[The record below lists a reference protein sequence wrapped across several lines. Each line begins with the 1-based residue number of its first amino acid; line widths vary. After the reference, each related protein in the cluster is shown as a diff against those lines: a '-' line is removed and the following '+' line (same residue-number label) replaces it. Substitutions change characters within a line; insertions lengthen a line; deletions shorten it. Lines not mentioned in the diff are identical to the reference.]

1 MWRLRSSVRSGHA
14 RLCACVFL
22 ALFILFSASRA
33 VSGDQAP
40 RPLSFGITAVF
51 LVDQEN
57 FLSNWKRYLET
68 RLGRPVQFVRRKS
81 YAEITDMLLNGQL
94 DAAWICS
101 FPYVLNRQQFRL
113 LATPVFHGEPYYRS
127 YLIVS
132 ADDHRTRGYRD
143 LKGKVFAY
151 VEPRSNTGYLYPRY
165 RLHQLGLDD
174 RQFFR
179 DTVFTWTH
187 ANVIRAVAEKMADAG
202 ALDGYIWEVIRHRQP
217 ALAIRT
223 RVVARSDK
231 FGFPPIVASASTS
244 EETTGK
250 LQEILLE
257 MHLDPEGKRLLD
269 KLELDRMILAN
280 PSIYDSVE
288 AMIGTL
294 AGELALRP

>member
-1 MWRLRSSVRSGHA
+1 LC
-14 RLCACVFL
+14 LCACIFL
-22 ALFILFSASRA
+22 ALFIPFSTSRA
-33 VSGDQAP
+33 VSGDEAA

-57 FLSNWKRYLET
+57 FLSDWKRYLET

-101 FPYVLNRQQFRL
+101 YSYVLNREQFRL

-132 ADDHRTRGYRD
+132 ADDHRTRGYPD
-143 LKGKVFAY
+143 LKSKVFAY

-174 RQFFR
+174 GQFFR

-187 ANVIRAVAEKMADAG
+187 ANIIRAVAEKMADAG

-231 FGFPPIVASASTS
+231 FGFPPIVASASTWRKTAG
-244 EETTGK
+244 E
-250 LQEILLE
+250 LQKILLQ

-269 KLELDRMILAN
+269 MLDLDRMIEAS

-288 AMIGTL
+288 AMVGTI
-294 AGELALRP
+294 AGELELRQ